1 MASLAE
7 ALVRTFLPAC
17 CSLCREPLPWQGS
30 EAGVCT
36 ACWHA
41 VREHTPVCPVC
52 GDPDSAAGGPCL
64 ACASDPPAW
73 CAAAA
78 VGPYEGTLR
87 DLILLFKQGRRDELA
102 RPLAARLVRAY
113 RRTGWPRPTAV
124 VPVPMSWGRRLRRG
138 FNQAELLA
146 RELAAVL
153 ESRTVTALTRRH
165 GRPQAGQGR
174 SARRRLSRSSFV
186 ARRPVAGAVL
196 LIDDVLTTGATA
208 SACSHVLQ
216 AAGADDVYVLTL
228 ARTAPPGRIP

>member
-17 CSLCREPLPWQGS
+17 CSLCREPLPWRGS
-30 EAGVCT
+30 EAGVCPE
-36 ACWHA
+36 CWNA
-41 VREHTPVCPVC
+41 VREHTPACPVC
-52 GDPDSAAGGPCL
+52 GDPDSASGGPCL
-64 ACASDPPAW
+64 SCAADPPPW
-73 CAAAA
+73 RAAAA

-102 RPLAARLVRAY
+102 RPLAVRLARTF

-124 VPVPMSWGRRLRRG
+124 VPVPMWWGRRLRRG

-146 RELAAVL
+146 REISATL
-153 ESRTVTALTRRH
+153 ESRTATALARRR
-165 GRPQAGQGR
+165 GRPQAGQRRGERRRLPR
-174 SARRRLSRSSFV
+174 SSYFARRRI
-186 ARRPVAGAVL
+186 AGPVL

-208 SACSHVLQ
+208 SACARALQ
-216 AAGADDVYVLTL
+216 AAGAADVYVLTL